1 MSRSHA
7 LSEKVSFVGT
17 MPSIHLRPDASKGAT
32 VGEGAGLL
40 HYSLMGGISVLAHT
54 CASTGFGGGAG
65 RTCDRESQ
73 ERRRVELL
81 VSSEL
86 TV

>member
-1 MSRSHA
+1 MV
-7 LSEKVSFVGT
+7 K
-17 MPSIHLRPDASKGAT
+17 
-32 VGEGAGLL
+32 AGLP
-40 HYSLMGGISVLAHT
+40 YCSLIGGISVLAYP

-65 RTCDRESQ
+65 RACDRESQ